1 MTARNAGAR
10 NWVVAGGGTG
20 GHVTPLLAL
29 AEQIEAR
36 GDRVRVLGSARGL
49 ETRMVPSA
57 GFELVTLPSQPV
69 TGRSLAERAA
79 SLPRMLQACAAA
91 WSALGSFRTDVVVS
105 VGGYASVPAVV
116 AAVLRGIPLALVEPN
131 AVPGRANRLAARFAR
146 RVFVQ
151 FEAAA
156 AVFEQQVGSGRVRN
170 LGIPLRADLVRAFE
184 GNAPRREP
192 GSPLRLFVLG
202 GSQGARQIN
211 EAMIGAAPLL
221 DPAAIEIF
229 HQSGEADRERV
240 ASAYRAAKISA
251 EVVAFE
257 NDMPTRYRWADVA
270 LCRSGALTV
279 ACLRRRAGGSGPRR
293 KVPESLK
300 NTPGLRVKV

>member
-36 GDRVRVLGSARGL
+36 GDTVRVLGSARGL

-116 AAVLRGIPLALVEPN
+116 AAVLRGVPLALVEPN
-131 AVPGRANRLAARFAR
+131 AIPGRANRLAARFAR
-146 RVFVQ
+146 RV
-151 FEAAA
+151 
-156 AVFEQQVGSGRVRN
+156 
-170 LGIPLRADLVRAFE
+170 
-184 GNAPRREP
+184 APWP
-192 GSPLRLFVLG
+192 GSIDFL
-202 GSQGARQIN
+202 A
-211 EAMIGAAPLL
+211 
-221 DPAAIEIF
+221 
-229 HQSGEADRERV
+229 
-240 ASAYRAAKISA
+240 
-251 EVVAFE
+251 
-257 NDMPTRYRWADVA
+257 TWA
-270 LCRSGALTV
+270 T
-279 ACLRRRAGGSGPRR
+279 CLRWPKRRRTCEPSVVILRYYCRR
-293 KVPESLK
+293 ISSRSSTWPIGC
-300 NTPGLRVKV
+300 PGR